1 MDLGRL
7 EFATSRRAE
16 LVDITGR
23 VAEALRSAGVGAG
36 LLHVFCPHT
45 TAGVTIQENA
55 DPDVGRDLLLALENA
70 VPERASGGSYRHAEG
85 NSDAHVKACL
95 VGSSQL
101 VPVARGAMVLGTW
114 QGIFLCEFDGPRRRQ
129 VQLTF
134 IPA

>member
-7 EFATSRRAE
+7 EIATSRRAE

-23 VAEALRSAGVGAG
+23 VAEALRAAAVGAG

-134 IPA
+134 IPG